1 MLMDASGPHV
11 LLKVAVI
18 EDSPLVLRTMGVLLG
33 ELDRVQVV
41 GDAADEL
48 AAIELLHLRRPDLA
62 ILDLE
67 LKTGSGFGVLKAISR
82 NPEHF
87 GRPRTVVFSHHNRIE
102 VRQRCLALGAERFF
116 DKATQMGELLAYV
129 RQSVPS

>member
-1 MLMDASGPHV
+1 MDRADPV
-11 LLKVAVI
+11 VRLKVAVI
-18 EDSPLVLRTMGVLLG
+18 EDSPLFLQMIGALLG
-33 ELDRVQVV
+33 DLDQVQVV
-41 GDAADEL
+41 GDAADEQS
-48 AAIELLHLRRPDLA
+48 AIELLQRRQPDLT

-82 NPEHF
+82 DPEHF
-87 GRPRTVVFSHHNRIE
+87 GRPRTVVFSHHNQTE

-116 DKATQMGELLAYV
+116 DKGTQIGELIAYV